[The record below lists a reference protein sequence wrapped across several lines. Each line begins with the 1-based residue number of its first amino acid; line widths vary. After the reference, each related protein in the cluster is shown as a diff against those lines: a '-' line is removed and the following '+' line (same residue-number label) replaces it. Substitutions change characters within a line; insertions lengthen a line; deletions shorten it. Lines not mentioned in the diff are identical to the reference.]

1 MTRRVTVKLDKRLS
15 VSAFVRLLDVPY
27 AQVLRALT
35 LGKVRRGVA
44 RTPSG
49 RIWITDPDLARED
62 WLAFTAERRV
72 IEVAAEKV
80 KEAAKAASNGV
91 ETRSEALHAAKREL
105 LSVQTAKLAQAL
117 KVSAGDLVSRVA
129 VEKMFW
135 TRVVVARTQF
145 LGLPSKLRQRHP
157 DLDAGT
163 LVDLDVLIREI
174 LDELATGREAT
185 AEEARATAG
194 G

>member
-35 LGKVRRGVA
+35 LGKIRRGVA

-62 WLAFTAERRV
+62 WLAFTAERRLV
-72 IEVAAEKV
+72 EVA
-80 KEAAKAASNGV
+80 AAKAANTGS